1 MIRKSDYVTL
11 ITSTIL
17 LAAVP
22 VTWAGE
28 SNGVPASS
36 KILKSLNVNLID
48 GLKDQKLLVLK
59 AEPGD
64 ETQQLLVIA
73 DGTKPSVIVD
83 SKLALPI
90 IKNTYSPASYDG
102 FDVGTSAAAKNVI
115 NVVDVQGETVS
126 LKYAPVSP
134 GEYLY
139 LKTTEEDNTKYNF
152 NLQFKYDLQAKKMI
166 LKNLLLV
173 TNNEACDRSLLGVYA
188 LPLGRFSSKSLDEF
202 NGADAFEYLK
212 ALHIESQSGK
222 GSREKLMPVDVSN
235 NFDKALAAYKQGKKE
250 QFNELMGYFIAGG
263 SEDSICAPET
273 YVVGKYYFS
282 KNPGWSNDL
291 GFLFEQSGHYGE
303 AVELLNY
310 VVVNNPDRMVAYL
323 NLADSYWGLGS
334 KKLAAENYKKYHSLM
349 VQSGKT
355 EKIPKRVIERS

>member
-11 ITSTIL
+11 IASTIL

-22 VTWAGE
+22 VAWAGE

-36 KILKSLNVNLID
+36 KILKSLNVNLIE

-73 DGTKPSVIVD
+73 DGTKPSVIVE
-83 SKLALPI
+83 SKLALPK

-102 FDVGTSAAAKNVI
+102 FDVGTSTAAKNVI

-126 LKYAPVSP
+126 LKYASVSP

-152 NLQFKYDLQAKKMI
+152 NLQFKYDLQAKKMV

-212 ALHIESQSGK
+212 TLHIESQSGK
-222 GSREKLMPVDVSN
+222 DSREKLMPVDVSN
-235 NFDKALAAYKQGKKE
+235 NFDKALAAYKQGNKE

-334 KKLAAENYKKYHSLM
+334 KELAAESYKKYHSLM